1 MEKKFYLLVP
11 FVIECYIHTDNLSMN
26 VHVLYV
32 ATKFFSFQRF
42 VFNII
47 HMNYST
53 IWEGGVGQKKKG
65 KKEEMISE
73 GMALCGGRA
82 W

>member
-47 HMNYST
+47 QHELQYNL
-53 IWEGGVGQKKKG
+53 GGRGWTKKKG

>member
-26 VHVLYV
+26 VHELYV

-53 IWEGGVGQKKKG
+53 IWEGGVGQRKG

>member
-65 KKEEMISE
+65 KKRRNDI
-73 GMALCGGRA
+73 
-82 W
+82 